1 MYHLTALSAVALSLA
16 ASVSSLAVPRAA
28 APKGWD
34 FALLESY
41 DVYHTRYMALS
52 CNDKHNSTFFD
63 QCCHPLLAT
72 QSLSSRPAEC
82 NPSATTPATST
93 SSDDDDDSDLPECDD
108 GDDDDDGVSSA
119 PPAPAT
125 PKAPAAA
132 PAPTPSKAPV
142 AAPATTTHPA
152 AVASPT
158 PKKVVAS
165 PTPAAAP
172 ATDSAVN
179 TGGFATF
186 FYQNGNFGACGQ
198 KHSDS
203 DLIAAIDGAR
213 YGNLGAKSNLCGQK
227 VKITNTQNKK
237 SVTVTIEDACPTCD
251 NGNSIDLSVGA
262 FQQIADLGQGIVPID
277 WQFA

>member
-1 MYHLTALSAVALSLA
+1 MYHLASFSAIALSLA
-16 ASVSSLAVPRAA
+16 ASVSSLVVPRAA
-28 APKGWD
+28 PPQGWD

-41 DVYHTRYMALS
+41 DVYHSRYMALS
-52 CNDKHNSTFFD
+52 CNTKHNTAFFD

-82 NPSATTPATST
+82 NPNATTPASST
-93 SSDDDDDSDLPECDD
+93 SSDGDDSDLPDC
-108 GDDDDDGVSSA
+108 DDDDDDVANSTSTS
-119 PPAPAT
+119 PLPAPS
-125 PKAPAAA
+125 KAPAPVPVIAS
-132 PAPTPSKAPV
+132 PAPV
-142 AAPATTTHPA
+142 AAP
-152 AVASPT
+152 S
-158 PKKVVAS
+158 
-165 PTPAAAP
+165 
-172 ATDSAVN
+172 TDSAVN

-186 FYQNGNFGACGQ
+186 FYQNNNFGACGQ

-213 YGNLGAKSNLCGQK
+213 YGNLGAKSSLCGRK

-251 NGNSIDLSVGA
+251 NNNSIDLSVGA
-262 FQQIADLGQGIVPID
+262 FQHIADLSQGIVPID